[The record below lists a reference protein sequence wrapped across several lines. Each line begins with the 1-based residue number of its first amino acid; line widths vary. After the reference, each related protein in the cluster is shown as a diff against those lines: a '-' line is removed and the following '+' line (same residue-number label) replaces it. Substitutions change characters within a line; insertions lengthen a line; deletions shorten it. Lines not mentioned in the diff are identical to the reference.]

1 MTNKNLAPEIK
12 PINTGITQYNTKQ
25 SKYDNA
31 AKLSARSIILGP
43 SGSGKTVLLTNLI
56 LDGYRKC
63 FLESIS
69 SARL

>member
-31 AKLSARSIILGP
+31 ARLLARSIILGP
-43 SGSGKTVLLTNLI
+43 SGRDKTVLLTN
-56 LDGYRKC
+56 
-63 FLESIS
+63 
-69 SARL
+69 

>member
-31 AKLSARSIILGP
+31 AKLPARSIILGP
-43 SGSGKTVLLTNLI
+43 SGSGKQF
-56 LDGYRKC
+56 Y
-63 FLESIS
+63 
-69 SARL
+69 